1 MPYCLVAENPA
12 ETAEHFERVNEH
24 LRTTGPLPPEGQRL
38 LISGPGESGG
48 WRNISVWDSIEAQQ
62 RFFQERLKP
71 AVAFA
76 GCPMESASMTMF
88 EVHSLLAGDLTGA
101 PQPA

>member
-38 LISGPGESGG
+38 MIAGPFDSG
-48 WRNISVWDSIEAQQ
+48 WRNISVWDSLEAQQ
-62 RFFQERLKP
+62 RFFEERLRP
-71 AVAFA
+71 AVEYA
-76 GCPMESASMTMF
+76 GCPIAEAKMTVF
-88 EVHSLLAGDLTGA
+88 EIHTLLAGDLVGA

>member
-88 EVHSLLAGDLTGA
+88 EVHSLLAGDLIGA